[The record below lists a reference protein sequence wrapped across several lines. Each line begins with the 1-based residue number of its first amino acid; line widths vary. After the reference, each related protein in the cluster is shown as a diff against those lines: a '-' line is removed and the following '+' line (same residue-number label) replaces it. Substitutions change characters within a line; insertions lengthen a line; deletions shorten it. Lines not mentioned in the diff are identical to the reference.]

1 MEEYL
6 FSLVSG
12 AVTFTVNWAS
22 LGDGTDLPRASIFRT
37 SGVREMHL
45 RGKGLM
51 QTRLQVDCYGATFE
65 QALGASREVR
75 DVLEG
80 YRSGVIQGVFLEST
94 RDGTERAQDARL
106 GLRDVEQLLQRV
118 SLTFAVRHRD

>member
-75 DVLEG
+75 DVL
-80 YRSGVIQGVFLEST
+80 
-94 RDGTERAQDARL
+94 
-106 GLRDVEQLLQRV
+106 
-118 SLTFAVRHRD
+118 

>member
-45 RGKGLM
+45 RGKGLI
-51 QTRLQVDCYGATFE
+51 QTRL
-65 QALGASREVR
+65 
-75 DVLEG
+75 
-80 YRSGVIQGVFLEST
+80 
-94 RDGTERAQDARL
+94 QDARL
-106 GLRDVEQLLQRV
+106 GLRDVEPLLQRV